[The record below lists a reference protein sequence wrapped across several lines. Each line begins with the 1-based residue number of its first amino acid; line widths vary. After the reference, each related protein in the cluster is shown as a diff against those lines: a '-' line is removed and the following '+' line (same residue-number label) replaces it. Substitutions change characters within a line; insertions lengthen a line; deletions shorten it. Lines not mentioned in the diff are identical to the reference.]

1 MFNKSLTLNSLSL
14 KQRILHLFRT
24 SYIIHFYRVH
34 IKSNIISITYKYTFS
49 RDLLRRYRNYRVTN
63 KSYKALKNRI
73 TFKIRLKKIYHSW
86 QEENYVSCIRLTLLL
101 IFAWPIR
108 AIQKFINVYLW
119 LKPALIKLVSY
130 FRLIIRSIRKGITK

>member
-1 MFNKSLTLNSLSL
+1 MYIYEVSIIIPNPTNVSYNFILLIILYILNLN
-14 KQRILHLFRT
+14 
-24 SYIIHFYRVH
+24 

-108 AIQKFINVYLW
+108 AIKKFINVYLW
-119 LKPALIKLVSY
+119 LKPAPIRLVSY
-130 FRLIIRSIRKGITK
+130 FGLIITSIRKGITK